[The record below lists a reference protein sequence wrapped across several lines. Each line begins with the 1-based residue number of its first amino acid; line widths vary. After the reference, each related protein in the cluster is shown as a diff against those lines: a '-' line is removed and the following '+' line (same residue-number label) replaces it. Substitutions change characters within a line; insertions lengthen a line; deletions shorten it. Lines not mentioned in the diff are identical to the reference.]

1 MNAFARLTEIIQALN
16 DRNVDY
22 VLFGGQA
29 VNLQGIPRFTED
41 IALFISPT
49 PENVER
55 LRQALR
61 RIWHDAAI
69 DDIRSEDLCGEYAV
83 VRYGTPDGFA
93 IDLVSRIGDAFTL
106 ADIESE
112 MMPLGDVRVRI
123 ATPRMLYR
131 MKRHT
136 IRPIDHGDALDLKV
150 KFHLEDD

>member
-69 DDIRSEDLCGEYAV
+69 DDIRAEDLCGECGA
-83 VRYGTPDGFA
+83 P
-93 IDLVSRIGDAFTL
+93 
-106 ADIESE
+106 
-112 MMPLGDVRVRI
+112 
-123 ATPRMLYR
+123 
-131 MKRHT
+131 
-136 IRPIDHGDALDLKV
+136 
-150 KFHLEDD
+150 